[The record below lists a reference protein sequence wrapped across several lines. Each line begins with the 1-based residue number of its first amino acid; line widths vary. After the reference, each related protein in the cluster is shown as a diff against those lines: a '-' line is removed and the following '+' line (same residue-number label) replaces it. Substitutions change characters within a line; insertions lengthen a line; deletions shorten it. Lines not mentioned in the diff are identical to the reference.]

1 MIFPGLCGE
10 WDIKKKTIMSN
21 WYKKSTRTHDLTFVV
36 TTWLRN
42 ARNTPETAGVN
53 DDLSYQMSGADNEH
67 ELSAAITTA
76 VSIVS
81 SEQGGQLTPSQ
92 QELVQNLQ
100 ARNGTIQQ
108 QSQDPFA
115 MPQMQMP
122 EVNPIG
128 SLEQP
133 NVGMDQQ
140 NGMGQF

>member
-1 MIFPGLCGE
+1 MISPRLCGE
-10 WDIKKKTIMSN
+10 WDTKKKKIVMSN
-21 WYKKSTRTHDLTFVV
+21 WYKRATRTHDLTFVI

-76 VSIVS
+76 TSIVS
-81 SEQGGQLTPSQ
+81 AEQGGQLTPSQ

-100 ARNGTIQQ
+100 ARNGSVQQ
-108 QSQDPFA
+108 QDPFA

-122 EVNPIG
+122 EINPIG

-133 NVGMDQQ
+133 NP
-140 NGMGQF
+140 GMGQSNEMGQF